1 MKKILILI
9 MAIQLILCSYFIV
22 YGQSFD
28 DQFNGDVNDGLEKTS
43 SFSVKAKVIDVVT
56 EKIEIDEENQENY
69 LFNEIQAVTLEVLS
83 GEHKGEVV
91 TVENYLGT
99 NEVSDIRVVKGQ
111 RVILSLDDFG
121 DGNINVYIN
130 SYERDI
136 PLYALILI
144 FLIAIL
150 CVGRFQGVKTIV
162 TLSIT
167 ILIVFFFTVP
177 MILKAYNPILIS
189 VVSCIAITVITLF
202 IIAGV
207 NEKSFAAILST
218 ALSVIISGLLA
229 YLVGYF
235 ARLTG
240 VEMTEGNMLM
250 HIPQNIA
257 FNFKELLFAGIIIG
271 TLGAAMDM
279 CMSVTSAMHEVK
291 KHNPQISS
299 KELYKSGLNVGK
311 DVMANTLILAYT
323 GSALPTLLVFAAYN
337 TPMMDIMNLDIIATE
352 IVRSIAGS
360 TGVVLSVPITAYI
373 VVLFEKIKNKRLNAQ
388 WAKINNNV
396 ERKPS
401 VKLMFRAL
409 WAWV

>member
-9 MAIQLILCSYFIV
+9 MTIQLIFCSYFIV
-22 YGQSFD
+22 YGQSSD
-28 DQFNGDVNDGLEKTS
+28 DQFNEDINNGIEKAS

-69 LFNEIQAVTLEVLS
+69 LFNEIQTVTLEILS
-83 GEHKGEVV
+83 GDHKGEVI

-99 NEVSDIRVVKGQ
+99 NEVSDIRVKKGQ

-218 ALSVIISGLLA
+218 ALSVIISGILA

-291 KHNPQISS
+291 KHNPQINS

-311 DVMANTLILAYT
+311 DVMGTMTNTLILAYT

-373 VVLFEKIKNKRLNAQ
+373 VVLFEKIKNKRLNTQ
-388 WAKINNNV
+388 
-396 ERKPS
+396 
-401 VKLMFRAL
+401 
-409 WAWV
+409 

>member
-69 LFNEIQAVTLEVLS
+69 LFNEIQTVTLEVLS

-111 RVILSLDDFG
+111 RVIL
-121 DGNINVYIN
+121 
-130 SYERDI
+130 
-136 PLYALILI
+136 

-202 IIAGV
+202 VIAGV

-311 DVMANTLILAYT
+311 DVMGTMANTLILAYT

-373 VVLFEKIKNKRLNAQ
+373 VVLFEKIKSKRLNAQ
-388 WAKINNNV
+388 
-396 ERKPS
+396 
-401 VKLMFRAL
+401 
-409 WAWV
+409 

>member
-9 MAIQLILCSYFIV
+9 MAIQLIFCSYFIV
-22 YGQSFD
+22 YGQSLD
-28 DQFNGDVNDGLEKTS
+28 NQFNEDVNNGLEKSS

-69 LFNEIQAVTLEVLS
+69 LFNEVQTVTLEILS

-111 RVILSLDDFG
+111 RVVLSLDDFG

-136 PLYALILI
+136 ALYALILI

-150 CVGRFQGVKTIV
+150 CVGRFQGVKTII

-167 ILIVFFFTVP
+167 VLIIFFFTVP

-202 IIAGV
+202 IIAGI

-291 KHNPQISS
+291 KHNPQINT

-311 DVMANTLILAYT
+311 DVMGTMTNTLILAYT

-388 WAKINNNV
+388 
-396 ERKPS
+396 
-401 VKLMFRAL
+401 
-409 WAWV
+409 

>member
-9 MAIQLILCSYFIV
+9 MAIQLMFCSYFIV
-22 YGQSFD
+22 YGQNLD
-28 DQFNGDVNDGLEKTS
+28 DQFNEDVNNGLEKSS

-69 LFNEIQAVTLEVLS
+69 LFNEVQTVTLEILS

-136 PLYALILI
+136 ALYALILI

-150 CVGRFQGVKTIV
+150 CVGRFQGVKTII

-167 ILIVFFFTVP
+167 VLIIFFFTVP

-202 IIAGV
+202 IIAGI

-291 KHNPQISS
+291 KHNPQINT

-311 DVMANTLILAYT
+311 DVMGTMTNTLILAYT

-388 WAKINNNV
+388 
-396 ERKPS
+396 
-401 VKLMFRAL
+401 
-409 WAWV
+409 

>member
-1 MKKILILI
+1 MKKIFMFFMI
-9 MAIQLILCSYFIV
+9 IQMIFCSYLIV
-22 YGQSFD
+22 YGENISDNFND
-28 DQFNGDVNDGLEKTS
+28 DSNSLENTRS
-43 SFSVKAKVIDVVT
+43 ISVKAKVIDVIT
-56 EKIEIDEENQENY
+56 EKIETDENQENY
-69 LFNEIQAVTLEVLS
+69 LFNEIQTVTLEILT
-83 GEHKGEVV
+83 GDHKGEVV

-99 NEVSDIRVVKGQ
+99 NVVSDIRVEKGQ

-121 DGNINVYIN
+121 NGEINIYIN

-136 PLYALILI
+136 PLYVLILI

-150 CVGRFQGVKTIV
+150 CVGKFQGIKTIV

-189 VVSCIAITVITLF
+189 VVSCIAITIITLF
-202 IIAGV
+202 FIAGV

-218 ALSVIISGLLA
+218 AISVIISGLLS
-229 YLVGYF
+229 YGIGYY
-235 ARLTG
+235 AKLTG

-250 HIPQNIA
+250 HIPQNID

-279 CMSVTSAMHEVK
+279 CMSVTSSMHEVK

-311 DVMANTLILAYT
+311 DVMGTMTNTLILAYT

-373 VVLFEKIKNKRLNAQ
+373 VVLFERFKNKRLNTQ
-388 WAKINNNV
+388 
-396 ERKPS
+396 
-401 VKLMFRAL
+401 
-409 WAWV
+409 